1 VLDQLTMYIVTDPAR
16 TSLGGGHFGLGL
28 GPSDARVQACQR
40 LGAGAKGYAAA
51 VAALKCELAL
61 PFGYPRDP
69 GLVPRIRRL
78 RTLFQAIPAADAEQL
93 LKQLQ
98 TRTDSLARL
107 FHYRLSTPSRTRLL
121 KILADKV
128 GTAPPSVAPS
138 PPLVWFTAPLPPSE
152 TKRFDA
158 AWLTLDALV
167 QKSTDPAAWRYRCW
181 LDKLKKSDTDDRV
194 ITWAKICP
202 ATSGAVG
209 AAYVVGA
216 CDITRGMPVN
226 QATIEKSIRSTAD
239 VDTAGQALG
248 LMTHMRSAI
257 VVAHEMTSLPLENF
271 KSDVEDAGRALDK
284 LEKWSTS
291 PMGGSSAMPPAYRA
305 LKEWLRQK
313 QGDPKSVYSC
323 F

>member
-1 VLDQLTMYIVTDPAR
+1 MYIVTDRAA
-16 TSLGGGHFGLGL
+16 TGLAGDQFGLGS

-40 LGAGAKGYAAA
+40 LGAAAKAYATA

-78 RTLFQAIPAADAEQL
+78 TTLFQAIPAADAKQL

-107 FHYRLSTPSRTRLL
+107 FHYRLSTPSRARLL
-121 KILADKV
+121 KVLANNA
-128 GTAPPSVAPS
+128 GTPAPAVAPS
-138 PPLVWFTAPLPPSE
+138 PPLVWYTGPLPPSE
-152 TKRFDA
+152 TKRFNA

-167 QKSTDPAAWRYRCW
+167 KKSSDPGAWRYRCW
-181 LDKLKKSDTDDRV
+181 LDKLQKPATDDRV

-202 ATSGAVG
+202 ATSGAIG
-209 AAYVVGA
+209 AAYVVGP
-216 CDITRGMPVN
+216 CDLTAGTPVS
-226 QATIEKSIRSTAD
+226 QASIEKSIRATGD

-248 LMTHMRSAI
+248 LITHLRSAI
-257 VVAHEMTSLPLENF
+257 VVGHEMTSFPMENF
-271 KSDVEDAGRALDK
+271 KNDVEDAGRALDK
-284 LEKWSTS
+284 LEKWSNS

-313 QGDPKSVYSC
+313 QGDPKSLYSC